1 MTRLMIMGDWH
12 ADLKLGWRIAQTW
25 ESRNHKHIDGI
36 VQVGDFGVSMKWL
49 PWNDLWAGNFAVP
62 FPTLVIMGNHE
73 DPAAI
78 RSWQADPER
87 IVDLTLLPDG
97 GVVDFLGV
105 KIGGIHGNYSPVSYA
120 NPERVALH
128 RSAKGNS
135 HKIAMHIYR
144 PSVEKLLEYDGPMD
158 MLITHD
164 SARICFPAAF
174 RGPMPDGVPE
184 ILGLSPGE
192 QHNAKGC

>member
-1 MTRLMIMGDWH
+1 MGDWH

-128 RSAKGNS
+128 RSVGFEPVGVFK
-135 HKIAMHIYR
+135 
-144 PSVEKLLEYDGPMD
+144 SVGRKFGKW
-158 MLITHD
+158 HD
-164 SARICFPAAF
+164 VAWFQRSLR
-174 RGPMPDGVPE
+174 D
-184 ILGLSPGE
+184 SPPFE
-192 QHNAKGC
+192 